1 MYVYVVK
8 SVAQARH
15 VRCCLQ
21 VKTLL
26 THTLTHLLTHLL
38 LHLKQ

>member
-8 SVAQARH
+8 SVAQVSAA
-15 VRCCLQ
+15 VSKLKLCS
-21 VKTLL
+21 
-26 THTLTHLLTHLL
+26 LTHLL